1 MQTTNTDQSQQSPG
15 EIEIPPSR
23 VLQMR
28 LIVEAHDYEEA
39 LHFYRQVL
47 GAGEE
52 LQLHSPDGEHLTIL
66 DVGRATLELSNPAQI
81 AMIDR
86 VEVGHRVSPHLR
98 AAFEVADAATV
109 TQALVGAGAELL
121 APPVRTP
128 WGSLNSRLE
137 APGHLQIT
145 VFEERRSAGLPSPH
159 PGGPPAAIEP
169 GQRLDSR
176 IPDAVIAGPAQPR
189 HTKERP

>member
-1 MQTTNTDQSQQSPG
+1 MQTTNTDQSQRSTG
-15 EIEIPPSR
+15 EIEIAPTR

-47 GAGEE
+47 GAEE
-52 LQLHSPDGEHLTIL
+52 EFQLHSPDGEHVTIL
-66 DVGRATLELSNPAQI
+66 DVGRATLEISNPAQI

-98 AAFEVADAATV
+98 VAFEVVDAATV
-109 TQALVGAGAELL
+109 TQALVVAGAELL

-145 VFEERRSAGLPSPH
+145 VFEEPGTTGLPSRD
-159 PGGPPAAIEP
+159 PGGPAIDT
-169 GQRLDSR
+169 GQRLDSG

-189 HTKERP
+189 PTKERP

>member
-1 MQTTNTDQSQQSPG
+1 
-15 EIEIPPSR
+15 
-23 VLQMR
+23 MR

-39 LHFYRQVL
+39 LQFYREVL
-47 GAGEE
+47 GAEQE
-52 LQLHSPDGEHLTIL
+52 LQLHSPDGEHVTIL

-86 VEVGHRVSPHLR
+86 VEVGRRVSPHLR
-98 AAFEVADAATV
+98 VAFEVVDAATV
-109 TQALVGAGAELL
+109 TQALVVAGAELL

-145 VFEERRSAGLPSPH
+145 VFEEPGSTGLPSPTPPA
-159 PGGPPAAIEP
+159 PGG
-169 GQRLDSR
+169 
-176 IPDAVIAGPAQPR
+176 
-189 HTKERP
+189 H